1 MITELGLQPSEVD
14 RLTTYEFTQY
24 LNLTA
29 KRVEDRVEEQKS
41 LFKALGPLATLLSP
55 KGR

>member
-1 MITELGLQPSEVD
+1 MTELGLQTSEID